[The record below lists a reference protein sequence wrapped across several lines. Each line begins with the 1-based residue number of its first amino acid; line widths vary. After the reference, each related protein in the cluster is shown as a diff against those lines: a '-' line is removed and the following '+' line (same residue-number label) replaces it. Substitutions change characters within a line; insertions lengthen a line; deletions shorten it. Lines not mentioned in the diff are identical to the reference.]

1 MTTVT
6 GIAPGASGMA
16 EPAESNDGT
25 HDRTRSGN
33 LRVAAIFSDHMVLQR
48 GKPIAVFGEAPA
60 GESVIASLS
69 DGRGQEVARAQ
80 ESADND
86 GTFMLTLPAM
96 PASGPLTLRVR
107 CGGDELAFHDVMVG
121 EVWLAGGQSNIEFEL
136 HNSEFGKEA
145 VADAHDP
152 LLRFYNTPKS
162 ARINLAAE
170 SASGWQTAEAPQVA
184 HMSAIG
190 YYFGKQLRDAL
201 ANGIAVGVVDC

>member
-80 ESADND
+80 
-86 GTFMLTLPAM
+86 
-96 PASGPLTLRVR
+96 
-107 CGGDELAFHDVMVG
+107 
-121 EVWLAGGQSNIEFEL
+121 
-136 HNSEFGKEA
+136 
-145 VADAHDP
+145 
-152 LLRFYNTPKS
+152 
-162 ARINLAAE
+162 
-170 SASGWQTAEAPQVA
+170 
-184 HMSAIG
+184 
-190 YYFGKQLRDAL
+190 
-201 ANGIAVGVVDC
+201 